1 MNISTLDM
9 ESEFQRMFDKHRLTV
24 KSKSE
29 IISADIDKYLT
40 KDYKKTQPGQPPVV
54 APSKI

>member
-1 MNISTLDM
+1 M

-40 KDYKKTQPGQPPVV
+40 KDYKKTQPGQTTTVIV
-54 APSKI
+54 PSKI